1 MGEKKGKW
9 QDHLKAAEDSGLKLS
24 AYAAAHQIDVRRLY
38 EAKRVVAR
46 RGSKSTWSV
55 VRVKPE
61 VALPVASKVGQNA
74 MASVIAMQ
82 ARLGNGVIVSWTHDQ
97 RNADAPA
104 SVLRSLAQL
113 PCFI

>member
-9 QDHLKAAEDSGLKLS
+9 HDHLKEAEDSGLKLS
-24 AYAAAHQIDVRRLY
+24 AYAAQHEINVRRLY
-38 EAKRVVAR
+38 EAKRVRGR
-46 RGSKSTWSV
+46 RSKATWSK

-61 VALPVASKVGQNA
+61 AAMPILSKVGQSGV
-74 MASVIAMQ
+74 ASVIAMQ
-82 ARLGNGVIVSWTHDQ
+82 ARLGNGVVVSWTHDQ

>member
-9 QDHLKAAEDSGLKLS
+9 QDHLKAAEGSGLKLS
-24 AYAAAHQIDVRRLY
+24 AYAAQHQFDARRLY
-38 EAKRVVAR
+38 EARRIRAR
-46 RGSKSTWSV
+46 HSKSEWSV

-61 VALPVASKVGQNA
+61 AALQAAPTIRQQNA
-74 MASVIAMQ
+74 MISVIAMQ
-82 ARLGNGVIVSWTHDQ
+82 ARLGNGVVVSWTHDQ

>member
-9 QDHLKAAEDSGLKLS
+9 QDHLKAAEGSGLKLS
-24 AYAAAHQIDVRRLY
+24 AYAAQHEIDVRRLY
-38 EAKRVVAR
+38 EARRVRGR
-46 RGSKSTWSV
+46 RSKSAWTK

-61 VALPVASKVGQNA
+61 AALQASSKAGHNA

-82 ARLGNGVIVSWTHDQ
+82 ARLGNGVVVSWTHDQ
-97 RNADAPA
+97 RNADTPA

>member
-9 QDHLKAAEDSGLKLS
+9 HDHLKAAEDSGLKFS
-24 AYAAAHQIDVRRLY
+24 AYAAQHEINVRRLY
-38 EAKRVVAR
+38 EARRVRGR
-46 RGSKSTWSV
+46 RSKSTWSK

-61 VALPVASKVGQNA
+61 AALQLASNVGQSGV
-74 MASVIAMQ
+74 ASVIAMQ
-82 ARLGNGVIVSWTHDQ
+82 ARLGNGVVVSWIHDQ
-97 RNADAPA
+97 RNADAPG